1 VVEKLIERPPLVYD
15 KTATPEDRCSMSDA
29 SALEVYPEYGSEV
42 KRSRRLKKFLLRF
55 LPLHTLKQLQAEIP
69 LIFLRLKRGLVV
81 RQYRDSRDLLVNI
94 APGSQGRTGW
104 INVDVWKAPLVNCLY
119 DCRKNLPFSDSSVQ
133 GIFCEHF
140 FEHIDYT
147 EEVPY
152 FLSECHRVLKKG
164 GVLRLILPDAEKYL
178 RAYCKGGW
186 EDFIGIRPLEAGNTD
201 SYFHC
206 KYNTRMELIN
216 VIFRQG
222 HEHKFAY
229 DFETLRFLLLRYGF
243 SEVVRQEYGAALM
256 PEICLDQLVRATE
269 SIYVDAKK

>member
-1 VVEKLIERPPLVYD
+1 MSEKLD
-15 KTATPEDRCSMSDA
+15 
-29 SALEVYPEYGSEV
+29 LEIYPDYGREV
-42 KRSRRLKKFLLRF
+42 TRSRGIKKFVLRF
-55 LPLHTLKQLQAEIP
+55 LPLHTLKHIQAEFP
-69 LIFLRLKRGLVV
+69 LTLLRLRTGRVV
-81 RQYRDSRDLLVNI
+81 RKYRHSDNMLVNI
-94 APGSQGRTGW
+94 APGNQGRAGW
-104 INVDVWKAPLVNCLY
+104 VNLDVWEAPLVDCLY
-119 DCRKNLPFSDSSVQ
+119 DCRKSLPFPDASVR

-152 FLSECHRVLKKG
+152 FLSECHRVLKRG

-186 EDFIGIRPLEAGNTD
+186 EELNRIRPLDPGQTD

-206 KYNTRMELIN
+206 RYNTPMELIN

-243 SEVVRQEYGAALM
+243 SDVLYQEFNKSLM
-256 PEICLDQLVRATE
+256 PELCLDQSVRSFE